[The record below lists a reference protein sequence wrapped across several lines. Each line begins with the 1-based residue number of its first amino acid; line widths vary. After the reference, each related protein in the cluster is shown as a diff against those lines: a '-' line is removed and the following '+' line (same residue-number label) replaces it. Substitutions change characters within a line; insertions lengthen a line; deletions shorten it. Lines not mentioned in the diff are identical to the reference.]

1 MTVVHARVFC
11 LIPAFAAL
19 AVGFEQKRY
28 NAISSQDLA
37 AQLGLKTSILCVKV
51 NSSWMA
57 PSQLLSTVAFSLE
70 GQDASEVDITH
81 WLTLVTF

>member
-37 AQLGLKTSILCVKV
+37 AQLGLKYL
-51 NSSWMA
+51 NH
-57 PSQLLSTVAFSLE
+57 LLFTVDS
-70 GQDASEVDITH
+70 
-81 WLTLVTF
+81 

>member
-1 MTVVHARVFC
+1 MTVVHARVFFC

-37 AQLGLKTSILCVKV
+37 AQLGLNNLITCYSLHGLIV
-51 NSSWMA
+51 SFWY
-57 PSQLLSTVAFSLE
+57 QELLKDEVSHNIFECWVLE
-70 GQDASEVDITH
+70 SACPGS
-81 WLTLVTF
+81 